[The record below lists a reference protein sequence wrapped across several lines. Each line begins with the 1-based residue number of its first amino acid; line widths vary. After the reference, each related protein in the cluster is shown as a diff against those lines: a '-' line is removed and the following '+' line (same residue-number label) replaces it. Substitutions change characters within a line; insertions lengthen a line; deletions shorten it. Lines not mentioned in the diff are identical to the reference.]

1 MLSGC
6 FGSWWF
12 DSPGLH
18 VLFQGMITLT
28 ESAARKIETLRAEK
42 ASSGQMLR
50 IFVEAGGCS
59 GFEYGMSFD
68 DKKPDDRSLEDQG
81 VGFLVD
87 PTSFDYLDGSV
98 VDFDDGLS
106 GKGFEVKNPNASSTC
121 GCGRSFN

>member
-1 MLSGC
+1 MENAC
-6 FGSWWF
+6 RIAWF
-12 DSPGLH
+12 DRSASWVFLH
-18 VLFQGMITLT
+18 GMITLT
-28 ESAARKIETLRAEK
+28 ETAATKINALRSEK
-42 ASSGQMLR
+42 ASTGQLLR

-68 DKKPDDRSLEDQG
+68 DKKPDDRTLEDKG
-81 VGFLVD
+81 IEFLVD
-87 PTSFDYLDGSV
+87 PTSFEYLDGSV

>member
-1 MLSGC
+1 
-6 FGSWWF
+6 
-12 DSPGLH
+12 
-18 VLFQGMITLT
+18 MITLT
-28 ESAARKIETLRAEK
+28 ESAAAKVEALRAEK
-42 ASSGQMLR
+42 ATEGQLLR

-68 DKKPDDRSLEDQG
+68 EKKPDDRTLEDHG
-81 VGFLVD
+81 VTFLVD